1 LSTAIVASKPGKVRL
16 RQGLLLL
23 AGGLALELLV
33 AQGSLRFYWTPLI
46 LGLAYL
52 AAAAAGGRTG
62 GYWATACVLVGWG
75 LSVVLIGETRPRE
88 VDVSGAYLLGAG
100 AGAAVGALL
109 ARAKFEVG
117 QLGLGVTVAAAGL
130 ILALSPRA
138 PDVLYDAR
146 TYALALGAVG
156 LFNVALGAARP
167 GFNRT

>member
-1 LSTAIVASKPGKVRL
+1 MKSALVAAKQRGVRL

-33 AQGSLRFYWTPLI
+33 AQGSLRFFWTPLI

-75 LSVVLIGETRPRE
+75 LSVVLIGETRPRDI
-88 VDVSGAYLLGAG
+88 DVAGAYLLGAG
-100 AGAAVGALL
+100 AGASVGALL
-109 ARAKFEVG
+109 TRAKLEVS
-117 QLGLGVTVAAAGL
+117 QLGLCVTVAAAGL

-138 PDVLYDAR
+138 PDVLDDAR

-156 LFNVALGAARP
+156 LVNVVLGAAR
-167 GFNRT
+167 R

>member
-1 LSTAIVASKPGKVRL
+1 MSNPAVMPSMVASKPSAVRV

-33 AQGSLRFYWTPLI
+33 APDSLRFYWMPLI
-46 LGLAYL
+46 IGLTYL
-52 AAAAAGGRTG
+52 AAAAAGGRKG

-75 LSVVLIGETRPRE
+75 LSVVLIGEIRPRE

-100 AGAAVGALL
+100 IGASVGALL
-109 ARAKFEVG
+109 IRAKFEVG

-130 ILALSPRA
+130 LLALVGRSPE
-138 PDVLYDAR
+138 VLGDAR

-156 LFNVALGAARP
+156 VFNVLLGALR
-167 GFNRT
+167 R